1 MSFDPHLAEIR
12 FGTGLSPR
20 LAPALSAAALLAR
33 LRGPDEAAAAYPIEG
48 WAGFQARLARAA
60 ELTEIRKAARN
71 DAAALRAAKKQ
82 QNLHNKAARQARA
95 DWVVS
100 MVLRRAHTPD
110 GFRERL
116 TAFWA
121 DHFTVQGKFGI
132 PRRGVAPFTESAIR
146 PHVAGRFADML
157 IAATTAPMML
167 HYLDQASSIGPNAP
181 EVKRRGGRAG
191 LNENLAR
198 EVMELH
204 TLGVG
209 GPYTQ
214 DDVQQLAEL
223 LTGLSFTFEEGFV
236 FRPRFAEPGPET
248 VLGKTYGGAEV
259 PHLAEVTEALE
270 DLARHPAT
278 ARHLA
283 RKLAVHFVSDAPHEG
298 LIADLAARY
307 AETDGQ
313 LAEVYAVL
321 LDHPAAWAA
330 PLGGN
335 VKPPVDFI
343 GSVLRAL
350 DVPAAKM
357 PLGDERRFRIALSA
371 PMEQMGQPWEQP
383 NGPDGWPE
391 ADGDWITPQR
401 YAARLQWLTSA
412 PLLLLDEMPDPREV
426 LKTALGP
433 LAPEGLRFA
442 VAAAQTR
449 IEGLA
454 LAFAAPAFQRM

>member
-1 MSFDPHLAEIR
+1 MAYDPHLAEIR

-20 LAPALSAAALLAR
+20 QDPAPSAARMLAR
-33 LRGPDEAAAAYPIEG
+33 LSGPDLAAQAFPIED
-48 WAGFQARLARAA
+48 WPGFQTRLREAA
-60 ELTEIRKAARN
+60 ELTEIRKAART
-71 DAAALRAAKKQ
+71 DEALRAAKKE
-82 QNLHNKAARQARA
+82 QNLHNKAARKARA
-95 DWVVS
+95 DWVLQ
-100 MVLRRAHTPD
+100 MFLRRAQTPD
-110 GFRERL
+110 GLRERL

-121 DHFTVQGKFGI
+121 DHFTVRGKFGI
-132 PRRGVAPFTESAIR
+132 PRRGVAPFAENAIR
-146 PHVAGRFADML
+146 PHLAGRFADML

-204 TLGVG
+204 TLGVD

-214 DDVQQLAEL
+214 DDVRQLAEL
-223 LTGLSFTFEEGFV
+223 LTGLSFTFEGGFV
-236 FRPRFAEPGPET
+236 FQPRYAEPGPET
-248 VLGKTYGGAEV
+248 VLGQSYGGAE
-259 PHLAEVTEALE
+259 PPQLAEVTAALE

-283 RKLAVHFVSDAPHEG
+283 RKLAVHFV
-298 LIADLAARY
+298 ADDPPEALVADMAARY
-307 AETDGQ
+307 AETEGQ

-321 LDHPAAWAA
+321 LDHPAAWAN
-330 PLGGN
+330 PLAGN
-335 VKPPVDFI
+335 VKQPVDFI

-350 DVPAAKM
+350 DVGAAQM
-357 PLGDERRFRIALSA
+357 PLGNEKGFNIGFAA
-371 PMEQMGQPWEQP
+371 PLAQMGQPWEQP

-391 ADGDWITPQR
+391 GDGAWITPQR

-412 PLLLLDEMPDPREV
+412 PLLLLDEVPDPREV
-426 LKTALGP
+426 LQTALGP

-449 IEGLA
+449 IEGLS

>member
-1 MSFDPHLAEIR
+1 M
-12 FGTGLSPR
+12 
-20 LAPALSAAALLAR
+20 
-33 LRGPDEAAAAYPIEG
+33 
-48 WAGFQARLARAA
+48 
-60 ELTEIRKAARN
+60 
-71 DAAALRAAKKQ
+71 
-82 QNLHNKAARQARA
+82 
-95 DWVVS
+95 
-100 MVLRRAHTPD
+100 
-110 GFRERL
+110 
-116 TAFWA
+116 
-121 DHFTVQGKFGI
+121 
-132 PRRGVAPFTESAIR
+132 
-146 PHVAGRFADML
+146 
-157 IAATTAPMML
+157 
-167 HYLDQASSIGPNAP
+167 
-181 EVKRRGGRAG
+181 
-191 LNENLAR
+191 
-198 EVMELH
+198 
-204 TLGVG
+204 
-209 GPYTQ
+209 
-214 DDVQQLAEL
+214 
-223 LTGLSFTFEEGFV
+223 
-236 FRPRFAEPGPET
+236 
-248 VLGKTYGGAEV
+248 
-259 PHLAEVTEALE
+259 
-270 DLARHPAT
+270 
-278 ARHLA
+278 
-283 RKLAVHFVSDAPHEG
+283 
-298 LIADLAARY
+298 AARY

-357 PLGDERRFRIALSA
+357 PLGDERGFRIALAA

-412 PLLLLDEMPDPREV
+412 PLLLLDEVPDPREV
-426 LKTALGP
+426 LQTALGP